1 MTEAEIFEAV
11 KEIAAEQLDIDTG
24 TITMDTKIKED
35 LDADSLD
42 LFEIVSELED
52 KYDIDL
58 DADEGLVKV
67 SDVVKTVKAELDD

>member
-1 MTEAEIFEAV
+1 MTEAEIFESV
-11 KEIAAEQLDIDTG
+11 KAIAADQLDIDAG
-24 TITMDTKIKED
+24 QITMDTNIKEE

>member
-11 KEIAAEQLDIDTG
+11 KEIAAEQLDIDAG
-24 TITMDTKIKED
+24 TITMDTNIKED

-58 DADEGLVKV
+58 DTDEGLVKV
-67 SDVVKTVKAELDD
+67 SDVVKTVKAGLDD